1 MPIVNV
7 KPESRVF
14 DNSITLPEVIKDD
27 NKSLFNELVPV
38 SNIKTLLKY
47 VEGYRWN
54 CYYYGQ
60 ILNEI
65 NTIENFDPTIPNLMQ
80 PYYKIYN
87 LELIV
92 TTPLSSS
99 YDGQTAITRIS
110 GAALLPHSIKPNVGD
125 IFIAKVDN
133 GEDALFLINTVTRKT
148 YRKETFYEVEYN
160 LFGYRS
166 QMLDTLDSLDKRVQS
181 EYYYK
186 KDLSYENRNSLIAP
200 TIKEAN
206 DRLLQFLKE
215 SQRFYL
221 DYFAIKEEGSIYL
234 PNTLYKCFDPFL
246 VKFIYKIMDYE
257 LLTRSGIKQFSDSGN
272 RYLNQYSIWDVI
284 IEQNHLKL
292 NVMSKTYGFIDTSEL
307 MNFHRFGTMFYA
319 NIDRV
324 LYPLEQRSNWYTQD
338 ADLDFV
344 VYSSDGVF
352 DSRQNTNYFNYNEII
367 ETVQNAQ
374 TYQKELFHPLMEN
387 NYYIVSEN
395 FYEYLNDDSYYP
407 SISYMELLLAKLIK
421 KEIIDKVDVAIAI
434 KNYLAWPSL
443 YQFYWLPI
451 SWVLAKYALYF

>member
-7 KPESRVF
+7 NPNTKVF

-54 CYYYGQ
+54 CNYYGQ

-65 NTIENFDPTIPNLMQ
+65 NSIENFDPSTPNLMQ

-87 LELIV
+87 LELVV
-92 TTPLSSS
+92 TSPLSSS
-99 YDGQTAITRIS
+99 YDAQSAITKINGS
-110 GAALLPHSIKPNVGD
+110 ALLPNSIKPNVGD

-133 GEDALFLINTVTRKT
+133 GEDALFLINSVTRKT
-148 YRKETFYEVEYN
+148 HRKETFYEIDYN

-166 QMLDTLDSLDKRVQS
+166 QMLDTVTELDKRVQT

-186 KDLSYENRNSLIAP
+186 NDLSYENRNSLIAP
-200 TIKEAN
+200 TVKEAN
-206 DRLLQFLKE
+206 SRLLNFLKE

-234 PNTLYKCFDPFL
+234 PNNTYRFFDSFL
-246 VKFIYKIMDYE
+246 VKFIYKVMNYE
-257 LLTRSGIKQFSDSGN
+257 MITRSGIKQFSDSGN
-272 RYLNQYSIWDVI
+272 RYLNQYSIWDMI
-284 IEQNHLKL
+284 IEQNYLKL
-292 NVMSKTYGFIDTSEL
+292 NVMSKTYGFINSSEL
-307 MNFHRFGTMFYA
+307 RNFHRFGTMFYA
-319 NIDRV
+319 NIDKI
-324 LYPLEQRSNWYTQD
+324 LYPIEQKSNWYTQD
-338 ADLDFV
+338 ASLDFV
-344 VYSSDGVF
+344 TYSSDVLF
-352 DSRQNTNYFNYNEII
+352 DPRQSTNYFNYSEII

-374 TYQKELFHPLMEN
+374 IYQKELFHPLMEN
-387 NYYIVSEN
+387 NYYIVSEK
-395 FYEYLNDDSYYP
+395 FYDYLNDDSLYP
-407 SISYMELLLAKLIK
+407 SISYMELLLAKFIK
-421 KEIIDKVDVAIAI
+421 KEVIDKVDVALAI